1 MTTPS
6 TEGSFYSGAQLEA
19 DKMIAMPEDEFRTYV
34 VQRFEAQGAEIAEN
48 TAVTRQVA
56 ADTAF
61 MREAWKDG
69 IATVRFFCRL
79 AAAWRFMLRQV
90 VVPVGLPVLFVYALV
105 YYGNHKTMP
114 DWIESAYKLIK
125 VLL

>member
-1 MTTPS
+1 
-6 TEGSFYSGAQLEA
+6 
-19 DKMIAMPEDEFRTYV
+19 MIDMPEDEFRTYV

-79 AAAWRFMLRQV
+79 AAAWRFLLRQV
-90 VVPVGLPVLFVYALV
+90 VVPVGLPSAFIYALW
-105 YYGNHKTMP
+105 YYAHYGTVPGVVADM
-114 DWIESAYKLIK
+114 YKLIK
-125 VLL
+125 ILL

>member
-1 MTTPS
+1 
-6 TEGSFYSGAQLEA
+6 
-19 DKMIAMPEDEFRTYV
+19 MIAMPEDEFRTYV

-69 IATVRFFCRL
+69 IATVRFFCRV
-79 AAAWRFMLRQV
+79 AAAWRFLLRQFI
-90 VVPVGLPVLFVYALV
+90 VPLGLPGVFIYALI
-105 YYGNHKTMP
+105 YYSGHGSMP
-114 DWIESAYKLIK
+114 PWVESAYKLIK

>member
-1 MTTPS
+1 
-6 TEGSFYSGAQLEA
+6 
-19 DKMIAMPEDEFRTYV
+19 MIAMPEDEFRTYV

-69 IATVRFFCRL
+69 IATVRFFCRV
-79 AAAWRFMLRQV
+79 AAAWRFLLRQV
-90 VVPVGLPVLFVYALV
+90 VVPVGLPAVFIYALV
-105 YYGNHKTMP
+105 YYASHGQVP
-114 DWIESAYKLIK
+114 SFAAEFYKLIK
-125 VLL
+125 ILL

>member
-1 MTTPS
+1 MITMPD
-6 TEGSFYSGAQLEA
+6 EQFRLHVVERLNAQDA
-19 DKMIAMPEDEFRTYV
+19 AI
-34 VQRFEAQGAEIAEN
+34 QEN
-48 TAVTRQVA
+48 TTLTKSIA

-79 AAAWRFMLRQV
+79 AAAWRFLLRQV
-90 VVPVGLPVLFVYALV
+90 VVPVGLPGVFIYALI
-105 YYGNHKTMP
+105 YYSSHGHMP
-114 DWIESAYKLIK
+114 DWVESAYKLIK

>member
-1 MTTPS
+1 
-6 TEGSFYSGAQLEA
+6 
-19 DKMIAMPEDEFRTYV
+19 MIAMPEDEFRTYV

-79 AAAWRFMLRQV
+79 AAAWRFLLRQV
-90 VVPVGLPVLFVYALV
+90 VVPVGMPGVFIYALW
-105 YYGNHKTMP
+105 YYAHYGTVP
-114 DWIESAYKLIK
+114 SFAAEIYKLIK
-125 VLL
+125 ILL

>member
-1 MTTPS
+1 MITMPD
-6 TEGSFYSGAQLEA
+6 EQFRLHVVERLNAQDA
-19 DKMIAMPEDEFRTYV
+19 AI
-34 VQRFEAQGAEIAEN
+34 QEN
-48 TAVTRQVA
+48 TTLTKSIA

-79 AAAWRFMLRQV
+79 AAAWRFLLRQV
-90 VVPVGLPVLFVYALV
+90 VVPVGLPGVFIYALW
-105 YYGNHKTMP
+105 YYAHYGMVP
-114 DWIESAYKLIK
+114 QWIGEMYKLIK